1 LGDHIKKNELTGH
14 VARIGKRRG
23 AYRIL
28 VGNLREINHL
38 ENLGIDGEILLK
50 QIIKKWDEA

>member
-38 ENLGIDGEILLK
+38 ENLGIDGEIILE